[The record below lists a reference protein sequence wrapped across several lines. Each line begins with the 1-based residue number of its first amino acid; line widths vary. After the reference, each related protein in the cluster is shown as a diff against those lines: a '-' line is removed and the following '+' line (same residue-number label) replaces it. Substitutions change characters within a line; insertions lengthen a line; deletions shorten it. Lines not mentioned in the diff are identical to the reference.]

1 MMKDIGCSNSYMI
14 VGVSGGPDSMALL
27 DLLRRIGMKA
37 VIAHVNYQK
46 RPTADRD
53 EKIVKDY
60 AKRYGIPYFV
70 TRPTYHK
77 DNFQAWAREVR
88 YSFYKEIADI
98 FSTRS
103 IFLAHNL
110 DDYIE
115 TLMMQMKRGS
125 FHKHYGIAKFSLHDD
140 YQIFRPLIIY
150 PKSLLETYCQ
160 KNAIEYGVDETNLED
175 DYTRNYLRHHELKG
189 LTLKAKLEIYKVSED
204 IGKRRDAYLQMI
216 EDRYQRDIY
225 SFEEY
230 EQIIDKDAF
239 LRLKTRY
246 ELSKEHLKEIKRQLE
261 DAEEVMIRID
271 KSIISK
277 ERNSIYCLKNVEP
290 YVYIYNKIVL
300 DKKRFYTLVSK
311 ADNFH
316 ACTVYDSDLPIKVRS
331 FKDGDKIVMRY
342 GTKKISRFFIDHK
355 IPKIYRLIWPV
366 VENRE
371 GEIIFTPGIGANKT
385 HYSTNNN
392 LFMLEYGNMEDR

>member
-27 DLLRRIGMKA
+27 DLLSRIGMKV

-125 FHKHYGIAKFSLHDD
+125 FHKHYGIGKSSLHDD

-160 KNAIEYGVDETNLED
+160 KNAIAYGIDETNLED

-189 LTLKAKLEIYKVSED
+189 LTLKAKLGIYKVSED
-204 IGKRRDAYLQMI
+204 IGKRRAEQSGMVAVKWVLIEFYNAADGVTESFRRDGAPVGATAANILITLDNCDARTLLNQAHCSAFAAGAGTYYYGIVIVGMWHGRAYL
-216 EDRYQRDIY
+216 
-225 SFEEY
+225 
-230 EQIIDKDAF
+230 F
-239 LRLKTRY
+239 LY
-246 ELSKEHLKEIKRQLE
+246 IKATE
-261 DAEEVMIRID
+261 
-271 KSIISK
+271 
-277 ERNSIYCLKNVEP
+277 
-290 YVYIYNKIVL
+290 
-300 DKKRFYTLVSK
+300 
-311 ADNFH
+311 
-316 ACTVYDSDLPIKVRS
+316 
-331 FKDGDKIVMRY
+331 
-342 GTKKISRFFIDHK
+342 
-355 IPKIYRLIWPV
+355 W
-366 VENRE
+366 
-371 GEIIFTPGIGANKT
+371 
-385 HYSTNNN
+385 
-392 LFMLEYGNMEDR
+392 